1 MKIYKK
7 VILII
12 VALIFLI
19 TTTFL
24 ITQVYA
30 KYISSATGNASI
42 PISRWNIIVND
53 TQIKNNSDLSSKII
67 PVFPGNENI
76 ASNIVAPTAEGYF
89 DLNFLFKDVD
99 VSFKY
104 EISITPAEESAVKDL
119 VATGYSIDNGEK
131 VEFTDYNV
139 PITDT
144 INLIDNISERNIRVF
159 IKWND
164 DINSA
169 TMDNAADTASTSLPE
184 NSAIFNVKIAFS
196 QVV

>member
-7 VILII
+7 IILII
-12 VALIFLI
+12 IALIFLI
-19 TTTFL
+19 TTTLL

-53 TQIKNNSDLSSKII
+53 TQIKNNSDISSKII

-76 ASNIVAPTAEGYF
+76 ASNIIAPTAEGYF
-89 DLNFLFKDVD
+89 DLNFLFEDVD

-104 EISITPAEESAVKDL
+104 EITITPAEESAVKDL

-131 VEFTDYNV
+131 VEFTDYNS

-144 INLIDNISERNIRVF
+144 INLADNITKRNIRVF
-159 IKWND
+159 VKWND

>member
-76 ASNIVAPTAEGYF
+76 ASNIIAPTAEGYF

>member
-7 VILII
+7 IILII
-12 VALIFLI
+12 IGLIFLI
-19 TTTFL
+19 ITSLL
-24 ITQVYA
+24 IAQVYA
-30 KYISSATGNASI
+30 KYISSATGNANI

-53 TQIKNNSDLSSKII
+53 TEIKNNSDISSKII

-76 ASNIVAPTAEGYF
+76 ASNIIAPTAEGYF
-89 DLNFLFKDVD
+89 DLNFKFEDVD

-104 EISITPAEESAVKDL
+104 DITILPAEESAVTDI

-131 VEFTDYNV
+131 IEFTDYNTI
-139 PITDT
+139 ITDT
-144 INLIDNISERNIRVF
+144 INLADNLNERNIRVY

-184 NSAIFNVKIAFS
+184 SSAIFNVKIAFS

>member
-7 VILII
+7 IILII
-12 VALIFLI
+12 IALIFLI

-53 TQIKNNSDLSSKII
+53 TQIKNNSDISSKII
-67 PVFPGNENI
+67 PIFPGNENI
-76 ASNIVAPTAEGYF
+76 ASNIIAPTAEGYF
-89 DLNFLFKDVD
+89 DLNFLFEDVD

-104 EISITPAEESAVKDL
+104 EITITPAEESAVKDL

-131 VEFTDYNV
+131 VEFTDYNS

-144 INLIDNISERNIRVF
+144 INLADNITKRNIRVF
-159 IKWND
+159 VKWND
-164 DINSA
+164 DIDSA

>member
-53 TQIKNNSDLSSKII
+53 TQIKNNSDISSKII

-76 ASNIVAPTAEGYF
+76 ASNIIAPTAEGYF
-89 DLNFLFKDVD
+89 DLNFLFEDVD

-104 EISITPAEESAVKDL
+104 EISIIPAEESAVKDL

-131 VEFTDYNV
+131 VEFTDYNS

-144 INLIDNISERNIRVF
+144 INLADNITKRNIRVF
-159 IKWND
+159 VKWND